1 MKENYTIKDIAEM
14 AGVSKGTVDRV
25 IHKRGKVSPAALE
38 QVNKVLDKIEYKP
51 NPIAKSLKNNK
62 NYNISILLPDA
73 EADPYWEPCYEAIS
87 QVENEFSHFGIKI
100 HKSLFKPSSTK
111 SFKKAADAVIDS
123 KPDAILMVP
132 LFYKEAENVAKRCV
146 EADIK
151 IATFNNY
158 IKDHKINF
166 EIGQDLFQSGRV
178 AAKLFNMLLGKSGS
192 IAILHIDEA
201 FQNASHMQEKERGFK
216 DFFNLNKDLDFK
228 IDVHNLKKESK
239 ITFDQTIENFLKSID
254 PVNGI
259 FVTTSKAYL
268 IANHIATYT
277 PDSVIIGYDLVSENI
292 KYLEEN
298 KIAFLI
304 HQDPKKQVYL
314 SLTNLIEFFLFD
326 KPLQESV
333 LLPIDIINTENFP
346 QYLN

>member
-1 MKENYTIKDIAEM
+1 MALCACKQGNLLHLALHACHALLSICSVDKTSSHACSISPKINYY
-14 AGVSKGTVDRV
+14 S
-25 IHKRGKVSPAALE
+25 
-38 QVNKVLDKIEYKP
+38 
-51 NPIAKSLKNNK
+51 NK

-201 FQNASHMQEKERGFK
+201 FQNA
-216 DFFNLNKDLDFK
+216 L
-228 IDVHNLKKESK
+228 ESNPYHCQFME
-239 ITFDQTIENFLKSID
+239 ISNS
-254 PVNGI
+254 NW
-259 FVTTSKAYL
+259 
-268 IANHIATYT
+268 
-277 PDSVIIGYDLVSENI
+277 
-292 KYLEEN
+292 
-298 KIAFLI
+298 
-304 HQDPKKQVYL
+304 
-314 SLTNLIEFFLFD
+314 
-326 KPLQESV
+326 
-333 LLPIDIINTENFP
+333 
-346 QYLN
+346 